1 MLTIKKNSKNNAF
14 EVKEKTLNIHP
25 MIKDTAKKTFDTI
38 YTREMLRLEACKL
51 GVKIASDTA
60 KSEDVDKFNAL
71 TDLLSDKFNV
81 VIPVSLFNDNAEIND
96 SEYYTSLEGLPEDL
110 RGIMYYTLLAHNATI
125 FGVQG
130 VKDSNGII
138 TLYTLRFSP
147 NGTKGNTIPSIH
159 NLYSVLKKTIPEVW
173 KGLVSI
179 DSVAGKIKNEWTE
192 ACGII
197 DNDTETDNLKKWKT
211 SDKLKVRNEFILG
224 LYGVHKLTIDNRIT
238 KKSPLDNELSF
249 QAYFLMWLVSNGEE
263 YRKNNKSEK
272 PLAIASPDLL
282 NHVGGVTKMKK

>member
-1 MLTIKKNSKNNAF
+1 MLTIKKNSKNNIF
-14 EVKEKTLNIHP
+14 EIKEKTLNIHP

-51 GVKIASDTA
+51 GVKIANDTA
-60 KSEDVDKFNAL
+60 KSDEIDKFNAL

-81 VIPVSLFNDNAEIND
+81 IIPVSLFNDSAEIND

-138 TLYTLRFSP
+138 TLYALRFSP
-147 NGTKGNTIPSIH
+147 NGTKGNTLPSIH

-282 NHVGGVTKMKK
+282 NHVGGITKMKK

>member
-1 MLTIKKNSKNNAF
+1 MLTIKKNSKNNTF
-14 EVKEKTLNIHP
+14 EIKEKTLNIHP

-71 TDLLSDKFNV
+71 TDLLSDKFDV
-81 VIPVSLFNDNAEIND
+81 IIPVSLFNDSAEIND
-96 SEYYTSLEGLPEDL
+96 SEYYTSLEGLPDDL

-138 TLYTLRFSP
+138 TSYTLRFSP

-159 NLYSVLKKTIPEVW
+159 NLYSILKKTIPEVW

-249 QAYFLMWLVSNGEE
+249 QAYFLIWLVSNGEE